1 MPLVEAITLR
11 MDRGAQGVETRGGG
25 RVSCDAPPRARV
37 LGRTDASKSPQ
48 RPRQKR
54 QPPPLGWDAL
64 ALWFYA
70 NMKQIA
76 FEVSTE
82 DFAWYHLPRFGALPA
97 ARLRALSWSAAYW
110 YNTADH

>member
-1 MPLVEAITLR
+1 MKLKLSKAEGQRKKEAVGINSSLSVL
-11 MDRGAQGVETRGGG
+11 GK
-25 RVSCDAPPRARV
+25 APPRARV

-97 ARLRALSWSAAYW
+97 ARLRALSYYW